1 MDNKKVGK
9 KKGNSEFKNILAKY
23 DDKVDLRSIEKKIN
37 GINIPDD
44 TIIKYKDIKIADIGD
59 PRKRSTSE
67 VMTMMYTDIKQVINE
82 KSHMDNLLKQNISI
96 NEQER
101 NRIDKLYSLC
111 IPEPPDN
118 KELYNSLLMEEKW
131 GKK

>member
-1 MDNKKVGK
+1 
-9 KKGNSEFKNILAKY
+9 
-23 DDKVDLRSIEKKIN
+23 
-37 GINIPDD
+37 
-44 TIIKYKDIKIADIGD
+44 
-59 PRKRSTSE
+59 
-67 VMTMMYTDIKQVINE
+67 
-82 KSHMDNLLKQNISI
+82 MDNLLKQNISV

-118 KELYNSLLMEEKW
+118 KELYNNLLMEEKW